1 MTKLSN
7 EDDSIQVTICP
18 GYTEM
23 DGPGLENLSTAFADG
38 TCDALM
44 SAFHVSTYLDKIAD
58 KEKEQ
63 DSNIMVGAIDS
74 FTDDNFELF
83 KYASLAGPAFAMIYN
98 AITGNPDAVKENGQ
112 AARLYQGFWTATTQ
126 KEYTELY
133 GYATGIYE
141 NAYSCD
147 DLQGVIKV
155 FTEDTTPEK
164 FKELTES
171 YTVEDV
177 KARIFGEE

>member
-1 MTKLSN
+1 
-7 EDDSIQVTICP
+7 
-18 GYTEM
+18 
-23 DGPGLENLSTAFADG
+23 
-38 TCDALM
+38 M

-63 DSNIMVGAIDS
+63 NSNILVGSIDS
-74 FTDDNFELF
+74 FTDGNYEIFQKKDMFGNPPVDYVQG

-98 AITGNPDAVKENGQ
+98 AITGNQDAVKENGQ
-112 AARLYQGFWTATTQ
+112 AARLYQGFWTATNE
-126 KEYTELY
+126 KDYEKLY

-147 DLQGVIKV
+147 DLQGVIRV
-155 FTEDTTPEK
+155 FDDSATPEK

-171 YTVEDV
+171 YSVEDA
-177 KARIFGEE
+177 KARIFDGE

>member
-1 MTKLSN
+1 MPTKERADLAEVYGVSGD
-7 EDDSIQVTICP
+7 E
-18 GYTEM
+18 
-23 DGPGLENLSTAFADG
+23 TAI
-38 TCDALM
+38 L
-44 SAFHVSTYLDKIAD
+44 
-58 KEKEQ
+58 
-63 DSNIMVGAIDS
+63 
-74 FTDDNFELF
+74 
-83 KYASLAGPAFAMIYN
+83 YN
-98 AITGNPDAVKENGQ
+98 YERQEP
-112 AARLYQGFWTATTQ
+112 
-126 KEYTELY
+126 
-133 GYATGIYE
+133 TGIYE

>member
-1 MTKLSN
+1 M
-7 EDDSIQVTICP
+7 
-18 GYTEM
+18 
-23 DGPGLENLSTAFADG
+23 ENL
-38 TCDALM
+38 
-44 SAFHVSTYLDKIAD
+44 
-58 KEKEQ
+58 
-63 DSNIMVGAIDS
+63 
-74 FTDDNFELF
+74 
-83 KYASLAGPAFAMIYN
+83 AFAMIYN